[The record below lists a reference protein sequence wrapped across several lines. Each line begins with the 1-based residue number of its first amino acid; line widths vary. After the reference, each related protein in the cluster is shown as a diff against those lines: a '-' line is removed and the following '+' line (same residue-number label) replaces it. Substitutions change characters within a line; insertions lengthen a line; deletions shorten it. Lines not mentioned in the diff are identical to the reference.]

1 MKDLFDIKNIY
12 LDLEFKNKI
21 ELFKYMS
28 DIFLKKGYVNE
39 NYLNALI
46 EREKKYPTGLSFPTF
61 NIAIPHTSPEFINK
75 QNIII
80 IRLKT
85 PILFRDMGLDENDL
99 EVKMIFM
106 LLINKGEEQVTIL
119 MNLMHLLE
127 KGNIYKD
134 MIDASDE
141 EEMYKLI
148 INKI

>member
-61 NIAIPHTSPEFINK
+61 NIAIPHTSPEFIKK

-106 LLINKGEEQVTIL
+106 LLINKGDEQVTIL